1 MNAAAFS
8 AIPPVARLASI
19 TLGLAV
25 ALTPFSGAV
34 SAQISRPFVPSG
46 SVELAPGITYT
57 QGTMRTSGKLPQSV
71 RVATIDP
78 RVPTV
83 RIRSLLSND
92 AVPQRERPSKLA
104 LRKSTPNLKAMV
116 AINGGMSAEGRQD
129 AWAAPIS
136 LHVSDG
142 EVWVAQACTYPTLG
156 VDPAGGA
163 RIADVRLHTTM
174 TEVGRK
180 VDKQIHR
187 VNTHRDDAKVV
198 LFTHRFASSTQTAP
212 GGVEVV
218 LATDDVLRPNGQ
230 QTVRVTDVR
239 RGEGNT
245 PLAPGMAVLSVGGRT
260 NDWVRKMR
268 VGDRY
273 VLKTSVVRNV
283 NNSCGG
289 VIDAAPGWGDV
300 VETLGGNQWTARDGR
315 VAAPSRSAY
324 PAGSERH
331 PRTGVGVTADGRV
344 LMVTVDGRRSGYSIG
359 VSLKEMGRLMLSLGA
374 VHAFNLD
381 GGGST
386 VMARRFAAT
395 DKFKVANKP
404 SDGRERLATQA
415 LAVYQ
420 VMPAG

>member
-1 MNAAAFS
+1 MHLTALL
-8 AIPPVARLASI
+8 PLVRSI
-19 TLGLAV
+19 SIAVGLAV
-25 ALTPFSGAV
+25 ALTPFAGAV
-34 SAQISRPFVPSG
+34 RAQISQPFTPSG
-46 SVELAPGITYT
+46 SVELAPGILFT
-57 QGTMRTSGKLPQSV
+57 QGTMRTAGRLPQMV

-78 RVPTV
+78 RVPTA

-116 AINGGMSAEGRQD
+116 AINGGMSVEGRQD
-129 AWAAPIS
+129 AYAAPIS

-163 RIADVRLHTTM
+163 RIADVRLHATM

-198 LFTHRFASSTQTAP
+198 LFTNRFASSTQTAP
-212 GGVEVV
+212 GGAEVV
-218 LATDDVLRPNGQ
+218 LALEDVLRPNGQ

-260 NDWVRKMR
+260 NDWVRKMH

-273 VLKTSVVRNV
+273 VLKTTVVRNV

-300 VETLGGNQWTARDGR
+300 VETLGGNEWTARDGR
-315 VAAPSRSAY
+315 VAAPPRTAY

-344 LMVTVDGRRSGYSIG
+344 LMVTVDGRRPGYSIG

-374 VHAFNLD
+374 QHAFNLD

-386 VMARRFAAT
+386 VMARRFTST
-395 DKFKVANKP
+395 DKFKVASKP

-420 VMPAG
+420 VIPSA